1 MGEPSSRIVTVKVMP
16 NGKVATRKRFHVR
29 RVDHRWRIEC
39 TYWNPV
45 SGEWDS
51 FVHVAFLWRVRS
63 KAYAERVCRSHFR
76 PSWNWWYETP
86 ERVRETAKKAGVRV
100 RLVKSEWKESET
112 T

>member
-1 MGEPSSRIVTVKVMP
+1 MGKPSPRIVTVKVMP
-16 NGKVATRKRFHVR
+16 DGRVATRKRFRVR

-45 SGEWDS
+45 SGEWNS

-76 PSWNWWYETP
+76 PAWNWWYETP
-86 ERVRETAKKAGVRV
+86 ERVRETARKAGVRV
-100 RLVKSEWKESET
+100 RLVKSEWKESKT
-112 T
+112 